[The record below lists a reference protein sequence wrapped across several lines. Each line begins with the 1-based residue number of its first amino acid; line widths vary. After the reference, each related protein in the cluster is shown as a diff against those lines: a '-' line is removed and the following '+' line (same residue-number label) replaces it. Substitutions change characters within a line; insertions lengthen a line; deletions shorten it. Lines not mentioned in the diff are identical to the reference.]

1 MKTFVQNV
9 KCSVISSVFSKENNW
24 LCSWVGSQWGISCC
38 SVAHL
43 STPEGLD
50 LSSTDMMHVV
60 IIRNVQQFVQW
71 LLTSLFHMFSY
82 FCPFFTFTVYFFSF
96 SAPDTAW
103 CFLGILWLEFLSFF
117 LSLSFP
123 PLLLPSLVSLYC
135 LWERRR
141 EVSHPGH
148 AWAKWRGVSL
158 RCEITITP
166 WLSWLDSMN
175 IWKAKPNYW
184 LNIYWWFPSWQTVRW
199 YHISHMTDCTV
210 LQHATHIRAVI
221 MLLLPSPLIMF

>member
-50 LSSTDMMHVV
+50 LSSTDMMHV
-60 IIRNVQQFVQW
+60 IIKNVQQFVRW
-71 LLTSLFHMFSY
+71 LLPSLFHMFSY
-82 FCPFFTFTVYFFSF
+82 FCPFFLHLQSIFSVSMHLILHHAFWGFFDLNF
-96 SAPDTAW
+96 
-103 CFLGILWLEFLSFF
+103 FLSFF
-117 LSLSFP
+117 SFP
-123 PLLLPSLVSLYC
+123 PLLLSSLVSLYC

>member
-1 MKTFVQNV
+1 MTPYF
-9 KCSVISSVFSKENNW
+9 SIPYVF
-24 LCSWVGSQWGISCC
+24 L
-38 SVAHL
+38 
-43 STPEGLD
+43 
-50 LSSTDMMHVV
+50 
-60 IIRNVQQFVQW
+60 
-71 LLTSLFHMFSY
+71 
-82 FCPFFTFTVYFFSF
+82 
-96 SAPDTAW
+96 
-103 CFLGILWLEFLSFF
+103 FLSFF
-117 LSLSFP
+117 YIYSLFFQFQCTWYCMMLSGDLNFFLSFFSFP

-135 LWERRR
+135 QWERRR

>member
-1 MKTFVQNV
+1 M
-9 KCSVISSVFSKENNW
+9 
-24 LCSWVGSQWGISCC
+24 
-38 SVAHL
+38 
-43 STPEGLD
+43 TP
-50 LSSTDMMHVV
+50 S
-60 IIRNVQQFVQW
+60 
-71 LLTSLFHMFSY
+71 
-82 FCPFFTFTVYFFSF
+82 FFSF
-96 SAPDTAW
+96 LLYSI
-103 CFLGILWLEFLSFF
+103 CFLISVLFLHLQSIFSVSVHLILHDAFWWLEFLSFF

-158 RCEITITP
+158 RSEITITA

-199 YHISHMTDCTV
+199 YHISQMTDCTV
-210 LQHATHIRAVI
+210 LQHATHISAVI